1 MKGFNYRAHLKMAA
15 FWGKVR
21 VRKRIRTNFPRLVI
35 YINLDDMIFEGLLHA
50 RHFACG
56 SFHPCKNPMRQ
67 ICLISSIL
75 QMRKLRLESGKV
87 RIQTQV
93 HLSLESHCPFPTVC

>member
-1 MKGFNYRAHLKMAA
+1 MKEFNYRAHLKMAA
-15 FWGKVR
+15 IWGKVR
-21 VRKRIRTNFPRLVI
+21 VRKRITTNFPRMVI

-56 SFHPCKNPMRQ
+56 SFHPCKNPMTQ

-75 QMRKLRLESGKV
+75 QMRKLSLENGKV
-87 RIQTQV
+87 RIQTQAI
-93 HLSLESHCPFPTVC
+93 SLWKVSEEVTVC